1 MPGKTVT
8 QHHRVRGGEAV
19 RSTPPAGLET
29 DCSTAGLAMLWKP
42 HARSPG
48 KHVARPEEDGP
59 GSRKVETA
67 DWETKQTRVRGT
79 RLLTT
84 SRSPPPRGF
93 TTTRQSGAPLPDSLP
108 RALNPDGLAATSI
121 LRVIRPIVVAAGVA
135 RDWQRDHQPPVGH
148 CRPESPRRS
157 PRCSTRTSHPNRSLH
172 WPNSP
177 TPTRPSRAI
186 EPSGWRWFR
195 KSKSSMDR

>member
-1 MPGKTVT
+1 VRTTADRQASANLQDPIAFAQFHTMIGNTVT

-84 SRSPPPRGF
+84 SRSPPPTGF
-93 TTTRQSGAPLPDSLP
+93 TTTRASWGPRSQIRSRGPHPTISMTRAPY
-108 RALNPDGLAATSI
+108 R
-121 LRVIRPIVVAAGVA
+121 
-135 RDWQRDHQPPVGH
+135 
-148 CRPESPRRS
+148 
-157 PRCSTRTSHPNRSLH
+157 
-172 WPNSP
+172 
-177 TPTRPSRAI
+177 
-186 EPSGWRWFR
+186 
-195 KSKSSMDR
+195 